1 MGPVGVVC
9 TFDLPLGHLA
19 FDDPRGCS
27 SSSGRVE
34 PGEQPDQ
41 EGAPAVLVG
50 GGSRQGGKASA
61 WARVALVIRK
71 AATKLPRSGSC
82 PACSAAALIRDR
94 IA

>member
-27 SSSGRVE
+27 SSSGRVQ

-50 GGSRQGGKASA
+50 VG
-61 WARVALVIRK
+61 LVRGEK
-71 AATKLPRSGSC
+71 PRRG
-82 PACSAAALIRDR
+82 PGWLW
-94 IA
+94 